1 MENRKEILTS
11 ERLIENYRIIE
22 TNINLFEFQIDSDLN
37 LESDDI
43 LNMIYFYGERKF
55 PYYKLEG
62 ETNSSSFVPFKS
74 QWQHYCNENRENWL
88 KTWQAIK
95 AQYNPINN
103 YDMTESELTHHEGND
118 VIDRELHNEHQEGTI
133 SPTETRQYAT
143 TYEKTSGSLTGYTT
157 QAVDY
162 NSADNGTD
170 TTTTTHADVNRELKR
185 SGNIGVTT
193 SQQMIQSEIE
203 LRKFNLKHD
212 IITQFINEYTYMGG
226 CY

>member
-1 MENRKEILTS
+1 MENRKEILTH
-11 ERLIENYRIIE
+11 ERLIEIYGIVESNIE
-22 TNINLFEFQIDSDLN
+22 LFEFQIDTDLK
-37 LESDDI
+37 LDSDDI
-43 LNMIYFYGERKF
+43 LNMIYFYGDRKF

-62 ETNSSSFVPFKS
+62 VADSSCFPAFKR
-74 QWQHYCNENRENWL
+74 QWNHYCNETRDNWL

-95 AQYNPINN
+95 AQYNPVNN
-103 YDMTESELTHHEGND
+103 YDMTESELIHHEGND

-143 TYEKTSGSLTGYTT
+143 TYEKTNGSLTGYTT

-170 TTTTTHADVNRELKR
+170 TTSTTHADINRELKR

-203 LRKFNLKHD
+203 LRKFNLKHN
-212 IITQFINEYTYMGG
+212 IIMQFIKENTYIGG
-226 CY
+226 SY